1 MSKPK
6 ILIVDDE
13 KMTRD
18 AMARILGGEYD
29 CLTAADPELALA
41 ELDRT
46 PDVALILTDYKMPVM
61 NGVEFIRAAKAK
73 FPTIGAILITAFG
86 EIELAVE
93 AMKDGADDFLTKP
106 ITDFAQLRTRI
117 ERVLKVGALERKVAD
132 LESKLDAQSGLNAL
146 TGSSPAMERVYQ
158 LVRRIAPTP
167 ATVLIE
173 GESGTGK
180 ELVAKALHDLSS
192 RKDKSF
198 VAVECSA
205 FSGDLLKSE
214 LFGYVA
220 GTFTGGLK
228 EGKKGCIES
237 AAGGTLFLDEIGEID
252 MPTQI
257 ALLRTLQTKSVRRLG
272 ASEETP
278 VDFRLVAATNK
289 NLKEM
294 VAEGKFRE
302 DLFFR
307 LNVIPI
313 DLPPLRERPGDIA
326 LLASRFLK
334 EFAKEYASG
343 VRGFEQDA
351 LSALERYPWPGNVRE
366 LRNVIER
373 MVVLATGEKLTKA
386 DLPAEIC
393 RSGEDAAS
401 PVKAAATAG
410 DAESLPLRPPTA
422 ALPTGDAYP
431 PKNSVLRAAEG
442 RASSPL
448 RPPATTLA
456 DAEKQQILA
465 ALEATGGNKS
475 KAAEILGISRR
486 TLHRKLNEWKSQD

>member
-41 ELDRT
+41 ELDRN
-46 PDVALILTDYKMPVM
+46 PDVALIITDYKMPVM
-61 NGVEFIRAAKAK
+61 NGVEFIKTAKAK
-73 FPTIGAILITAFG
+73 LPSIGAILITAFG
-86 EIELAVE
+86 EIELAVD
-93 AMKDGADDFLTKP
+93 AMKEGADDFLTKP

-117 ERVLKVGALERKVAD
+117 ERAIKVSALEKKVAD
-132 LESKLDAQSGLNAL
+132 LESKLDAKSGLNAF

-158 LVRRIAPTP
+158 LIRRIAPTP

-180 ELVAKALHDLSS
+180 ELVAKALHDLSP
-192 RKDKSF
+192 RKDKPF
-198 VAVECSA
+198 IAVECSA

-214 LFGYVA
+214 LFGYEA

-228 EGKKGCIES
+228 DGKKGCIES

-272 ASEETP
+272 SSEEIP

-289 NLKEM
+289 NLKAM

-302 DLFFR
+302 DLYFR

-334 EFAKEYASG
+334 EFAKEYSNG
-343 VRGFEQDA
+343 VKGFDKGA
-351 LSALERYPWPGNVRE
+351 MSVLEDYPWPGNVRE

-373 MVVLATGEKLTKA
+373 MVVLATGENISV
-386 DLPAEIC
+386 DDIPAEL
-393 RSGEDAAS
+393 RGTVDSEVSADTGSVQPVAHTAS
-401 PVKAAATAG
+401 
-410 DAESLPLRPPTA
+410 
-422 ALPTGDAYP
+422 
-431 PKNSVLRAAEG
+431 
-442 RASSPL
+442 
-448 RPPATTLA
+448 TTLA
-456 DAEKQQILA
+456 DAEKLQILA
-465 ALEATGGNKS
+465 ALEAAGGNKS
-475 KAAEILGISRR
+475 KAAEALGISRR
-486 TLHRKLNEWKSQD
+486 TLHRKLNEWKSLD

>member
-18 AMARILGGEYD
+18 AMARILGSEYD

-41 ELDRT
+41 ELDRN
-46 PDVALILTDYKMPVM
+46 PDVALIITDYKMPVM
-61 NGVEFIRAAKAK
+61 NGVELIKAAKAK
-73 FPTIGAILITAFG
+73 FPSIGAILITAFG
-86 EIELAVE
+86 EIDLAVA
-93 AMKDGADDFLTKP
+93 AMKEGADDFLTKP

-117 ERVLKVGALERKVAD
+117 ERAIKVSALEKKVAD
-132 LESKLDAQSGLNAL
+132 LESKLDAKSGLNAF

-158 LVRRIAPTP
+158 LIRRIAPTP

-180 ELVAKALHDLSS
+180 ELVAKALHDLSP
-192 RKDKSF
+192 RKDKPF
-198 VAVECSA
+198 IAVECSA

-214 LFGYVA
+214 LFGYVP

-228 EGKKGCIES
+228 DGKKGCIES

-272 ASEETP
+272 SSEEIP
-278 VDFRLVAATNK
+278 VDFRLVAATNR
-289 NLKEM
+289 NLKAM

-334 EFAKEYASG
+334 EFAKEYSNG
-343 VRGFEQDA
+343 VKGFESDA
-351 LSALERYPWPGNVRE
+351 MKALESYPWPGNVRE

-373 MVVLATGEKLTKA
+373 MTVLATGEKISAA
-386 DLPAEIC
+386 DIPAEVRGTVSNEPSTTPDSTLLAP
-393 RSGEDAAS
+393 RS
-401 PVKAAATAG
+401 
-410 DAESLPLRPPTA
+410 
-422 ALPTGDAYP
+422 
-431 PKNSVLRAAEG
+431 
-442 RASSPL
+442 SSS
-448 RPPATTLA
+448 TTLA
-456 DAEKQQILA
+456 DAEKQQILS
-465 ALEATGGNKS
+465 ALEAAGGNKS
-475 KAAEILGISRR
+475 KAAEALGISRR

>member
-1 MSKPK
+1 MTKPK

-18 AMARILGGEYD
+18 AMARILGGTYE
-29 CLTAADPELALA
+29 CLTAADPDLALA
-41 ELDRT
+41 ELDRN
-46 PDVALILTDYKMPVM
+46 PDVVLLLTDYKMPGM
-61 NGVEFIRAAKAK
+61 NGVELIKAAKENH
-73 FPTIGAILITAFG
+73 PTLGAILITAFG

-106 ITDFAQLRTRI
+106 ITDFNQLRTRI
-117 ERVLKVGALERKVAD
+117 ERAIKVGALERKVAD
-132 LESKLDAQSGLNAL
+132 LESKLDAKSGLNAF
-146 TGSSPAMERVYQ
+146 TGSSAAMERVYQ
-158 LVRRIAPTP
+158 LIRRIAPTP

-180 ELVAKALHDLSS
+180 ELVAKALHDLSP
-192 RKDKSF
+192 RKDKPF

-214 LFGYVA
+214 LFGYVP

-228 EGKKGCIES
+228 DGKAGCIES

-257 ALLRTLQTKSVRRLG
+257 ALLRTIQTKSVRRLG
-272 ASEETP
+272 SSEEIP
-278 VDFRLVAATNK
+278 VDFRLVAATNR

-294 VAEGKFRE
+294 VAAGTFRE

-334 EFAKEYASG
+334 EYAKEYASP
-343 VRGFEQDA
+343 VKSFAPEA
-351 LSALERYPWPGNVRE
+351 LSALENYRWPGNVRE

-373 MVVLATGEKLTKA
+373 MVVLATGEKLTLA
-386 DLPAEIC
+386 DLPTEI
-393 RSGEDAAS
+393 
-401 PVKAAATAG
+401 V
-410 DAESLPLRPPTA
+410 PTA
-422 ALPTGDAYP
+422 ADGVRTASAPASTSTASAPASTSESALP
-431 PKNSVLRAAEG
+431 
-442 RASSPL
+442 
-448 RPPATTLA
+448 TLA
-456 DAEKQQILA
+456 DTEKRQILA
-465 ALEATGGNKS
+465 ALEAARGNKS
-475 KAAEILGISRR
+475 KAAEALGISRR
-486 TLHRKLNEWKSQD
+486 TLHRKLNEWKSQDTI

>member
-1 MSKPK
+1 
-6 ILIVDDE
+6 
-13 KMTRD
+13 
-18 AMARILGGEYD
+18 MARILGGEYD
-29 CLTAADPELALA
+29 CITAADPELALA
-41 ELDRT
+41 ELDRN
-46 PDVALILTDYKMPVM
+46 PNVALIITDYKMPVM
-61 NGVEFIRAAKAK
+61 NGVELIKAAKAK
-73 FPTIGAILITAFG
+73 FPAIGAILITAFG
-86 EIELAVE
+86 EIDLAVA
-93 AMKDGADDFLTKP
+93 AMKEGADDFLTKP

-117 ERVLKVGALERKVAD
+117 ERAIKVSALEKKVAD
-132 LESKLDAQSGLNAL
+132 LESKLDAKSGLNAF

-158 LVRRIAPTP
+158 LIRRIAPTP

-180 ELVAKALHDLSS
+180 ELVAKALHDLSP
-192 RKDKSF
+192 RKDKPF
-198 VAVECSA
+198 IAVECSA

-228 EGKKGCIES
+228 DGKKGCIES

-272 ASEETP
+272 SSDEIP
-278 VDFRLVAATNK
+278 VDFRLVVATNR
-289 NLKEM
+289 NLKAM

-334 EFAKEYASG
+334 EFAKEYSNG
-343 VRGFEQDA
+343 VKGFDPA
-351 LSALERYPWPGNVRE
+351 AMKALESYPWPGNVRE

-373 MVVLATGEKLTKA
+373 MAVLATGEKISVT
-386 DLPAEIC
+386 DLPVELHGTV
-393 RSGEDAAS
+393 SNETS
-401 PVKAAATAG
+401 STP
-410 DAESLPLRPPTA
+410 
-422 ALPTGDAYP
+422 
-431 PKNSVLRAAEG
+431 NSTLLAPH
-442 RASSPL
+442 SSSS
-448 RPPATTLA
+448 TTLA

-465 ALEATGGNKS
+465 ALEAVGGNKS
-475 KAAEILGISRR
+475 KAAEALGISRR

>member
-18 AMARILGGEYD
+18 AMSRILSGEYD
-29 CLTAADPELALA
+29 CLTAADPELALSV
-41 ELDRT
+41 LDRN

-61 NGVEFIRAAKAK
+61 NGVELIKSAKAK
-73 FPTIGAILITAFG
+73 FPSVGAILITAFG
-86 EIELAVE
+86 EIDLAVA
-93 AMKDGADDFLTKP
+93 AMKEGADDFITKP
-106 ITDFAQLRTRI
+106 ITDFSQLRTRI
-117 ERVLKVGALERKVAD
+117 ERAIKVSALEKKVAD
-132 LESKLDAQSGLNAL
+132 LESKLVAKSGLNAI

-158 LVRRIAPTP
+158 LIRRIAPTP

-180 ELVAKALHDLSS
+180 ELVAKALHDLSP
-192 RKDKSF
+192 RKNNPF
-198 VAVECSA
+198 IAVECSA

-214 LFGYVA
+214 LFGYVP

-228 EGKKGCIES
+228 DGKKGCIES
-237 AAGGTLFLDEIGEID
+237 AADGTLFLDEIGEID

-257 ALLRTLQTKSVRRLG
+257 ALLRTIQSKSIRRLG
-272 ASEETP
+272 SSEETP

-334 EFAKEYASG
+334 EFAKEYSSQ
-343 VRGFEQDA
+343 VKGFSPGAME
-351 LSALERYPWPGNVRE
+351 ALEHYPWPGNVRE

-373 MVVLATGEKLTKA
+373 MVVLSTGEMITA
-386 DLPAEIC
+386 DDLPTDIKGTPGTPLISNTHPSDSTD
-393 RSGEDAAS
+393 RSTKE
-401 PVKAAATAG
+401 P
-410 DAESLPLRPPTA
+410 
-422 ALPTGDAYP
+422 
-431 PKNSVLRAAEG
+431 
-442 RASSPL
+442 ASSASST
-448 RPPATTLA
+448 PAHNPTTLA
-456 DAEKQQILA
+456 AAEKQQILA
-465 ALEATGGNKS
+465 ALEAAGGNKS
-475 KAAEILGISRR
+475 KAAESLGISRR
-486 TLHRKLNEWKSQD
+486 TLHRKLNEWKFQD

>member
-1 MSKPK
+1 MSKSK

-29 CLTAADPELALA
+29 CRTAADPELALA
-41 ELDRT
+41 ELDRN
-46 PDVALILTDYKMPVM
+46 PDVALIITDYKMPVM
-61 NGVEFIRAAKAK
+61 NGVELIKAAKAK
-73 FPTIGAILITAFG
+73 YPSIGAILITAFG
-86 EIELAVE
+86 EIDLAVA
-93 AMKDGADDFLTKP
+93 AMKEGADDFLTKP

-117 ERVLKVGALERKVAD
+117 ERAIKVSALEKKVAD
-132 LESKLDAQSGLNAL
+132 LESKLDAKSGLNAF

-158 LVRRIAPTP
+158 LIRRIAPTP

-180 ELVAKALHDLSS
+180 ELVAKALHDLSP
-192 RKDKSF
+192 RKDKPF
-198 VAVECSA
+198 IAVECSA

-214 LFGYVA
+214 LFGYVP

-228 EGKKGCIES
+228 DGKKGCIES

-272 ASEETP
+272 SSEEIP
-278 VDFRLVAATNK
+278 VDFRLVAATNR
-289 NLKEM
+289 NLKAM
-294 VAEGKFRE
+294 VAEGRFRE

-334 EFAKEYASG
+334 EFAKEYSNG
-343 VRGFEQDA
+343 VKGFEPA
-351 LSALERYPWPGNVRE
+351 AMKALESYPWPGNVRE
-366 LRNVIER
+366 LRNVVER
-373 MVVLATGEKLTKA
+373 MVVLATGEKISAA
-386 DLPAEIC
+386 DIPAEV
-393 RSGEDAAS
+393 RGTDNNEPSTT
-401 PVKAAATAG
+401 P
-410 DAESLPLRPPTA
+410 
-422 ALPTGDAYP
+422 
-431 PKNSVLRAAEG
+431 NSTLLAPH
-442 RASSPL
+442 SSS
-448 RPPATTLA
+448 TTLA
-456 DAEKQQILA
+456 DAEKQQILS
-465 ALEATGGNKS
+465 ALEAAGGNKS
-475 KAAEILGISRR
+475 KAAEALGISRR